1 MVNLRAAY
9 RHINRKYYDNRLPK
23 DVLIQWSTRMPST
36 CDACCHVHGL
46 SECSKYGPKK
56 CRRHILRIHPSL
68 KPLDADTMLRL
79 HHEIVHISAVLGDR
93 FLLYHGKHFNDAMKR
108 LAVAGA
114 FDDLW

>member
-1 MVNLRAAY
+1 
-9 RHINRKYYDNRLPK
+9 
-23 DVLIQWSTRMPST
+23 
-36 CDACCHVHGL
+36 
-46 SECSKYGPKK
+46 
-56 CRRHILRIHPSL
+56 
-68 KPLDADTMLRL
+68 MLRL